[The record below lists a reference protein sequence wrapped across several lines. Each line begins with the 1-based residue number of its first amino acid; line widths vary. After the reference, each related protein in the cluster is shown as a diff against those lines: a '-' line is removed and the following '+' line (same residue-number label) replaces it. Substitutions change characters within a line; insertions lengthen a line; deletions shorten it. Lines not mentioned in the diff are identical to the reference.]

1 MRLREYLL
9 RARKELPTGPDYN
22 PHLEAEVLVRHGL
35 GISRE
40 QFFAEL
46 ERLLTPDETT
56 ILEALIA
63 RRASEEPLAY
73 ITQHREF
80 YSLDFAVN
88 KHVLIPR
95 QESELLVDLALDFAN
110 GLSVDSVAIADVGT
124 GSGALAIAL
133 THNLPNATVKAIDL
147 SEEALNVADENARRH
162 GVTDR
167 VMLFLGDLLE
177 PVSLAVDIIVSN
189 PPYIPTGD
197 INGLPID
204 VRHEP
209 RQALDGGP
217 DGLDVLRRLLAQAP
231 AKLRRG
237 GCLLVELSPEQMAEA
252 ERLAQAAFPSAE
264 VSHVDDLLKL
274 ARVLVINTK

>member
-1 MRLREYLL
+1 
-9 RARKELPTGPDYN
+9 
-22 PHLEAEVLVRHGL
+22 
-35 GISRE
+35 
-40 QFFAEL
+40 
-46 ERLLTPDETT
+46 
-56 ILEALIA
+56 
-63 RRASEEPLAY
+63 
-73 ITQHREF
+73 
-80 YSLDFAVN
+80 
-88 KHVLIPR
+88 
-95 QESELLVDLALDFAN
+95 
-110 GLSVDSVAIADVGT
+110 
-124 GSGALAIAL
+124 
-133 THNLPNATVKAIDL
+133 
-147 SEEALNVADENARRH
+147 
-162 GVTDR
+162 
-167 VMLFLGDLLE
+167 
-177 PVSLAVDIIVSN
+177 IVSN

-197 INGLPID
+197 INGLPTD